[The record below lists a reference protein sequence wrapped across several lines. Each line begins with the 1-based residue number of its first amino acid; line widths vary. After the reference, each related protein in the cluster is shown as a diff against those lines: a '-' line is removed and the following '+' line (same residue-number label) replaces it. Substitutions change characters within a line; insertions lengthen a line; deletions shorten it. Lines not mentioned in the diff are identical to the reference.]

1 MAQKTKKPSLG
12 EQVSRLQD
20 ELRASTQNQTLLEE
34 TLAVLETQIY
44 EQGWISIFGGEGKE
58 LSKRALNTLYDL
70 GRVYWLKNPLIHRAV
85 EVQALYVFAQG
96 MTIKGDHPVVDEVIR
111 QFMIDRKNVA
121 ALTSHQ
127 AFMQNE
133 TDLRLSGNLF
143 LAFFT
148 NPDNGRVTVRSV
160 PLYEIGDIITN
171 PEDRMEPWFYRRDYM
186 INQFD
191 PMSGVTTPKVST
203 VYHPDWQ
210 YNPKDEARIETIGTA
225 KVFWDVPIYHVKT
238 NCLPDMKFGV
248 SEVYSAIDWA
258 QAYKKFLENWS
269 KLVDAYARFAFSLT
283 TKGGARAVSAAKAK
297 IESVFA
303 KQDPNL
309 EMSDSSTY
317 TQRPVAS
324 TFTASEGVKL
334 DTIRT
339 QGATTAADD
348 ARRLLL
354 MVSSSSGIPEQ
365 ILAGDPSTGNL
376 ATAKAMER
384 PLELQFRNRQQLWR
398 DIWHNILTY
407 VIDQSIRAEN
417 GSLKGEG
424 ETDELTG
431 EVQYVLRMQDDK
443 GTDIPRTVSVKFP
456 PLLEHDVLQ
465 SIQAI
470 VSGATLDGK
479 PMAGTMDL
487 QTVAQQVMK
496 ALNIENQDAILERI
510 FPKDGDQKPILQTDD
525 QMVRLIALLIQAA
538 GLDPWAITSP
548 EQVQSLVR
556 FLQEKNPTPQIGGGE
571 KI

>member
-1 MAQKTKKPSLG
+1 MTKKPTLTQEV
-12 EQVSRLQD
+12 EQLKERLT
-20 ELRASTQNQTLLEE
+20 RSQNNQEMLEE

-44 EQGWISIFGGEGKE
+44 ESGWVSIFGGEGKQ

-96 MTIKGDHPVVDEVIR
+96 MTIKGDHPVVDEVVQ
-111 QFMIDRKNVA
+111 QFMTDRKNVA

-127 AFMQNE
+127 AYMQNE
-133 TDLRLSGNLF
+133 TDLRLAGNIF
-143 LAFFT
+143 FAFFT
-148 NPDNGRVTVRSV
+148 NTDNGRVTVRTV

-171 PEDRMEPWFYRRDYM
+171 PEDRMEPWYYRRDYI
-186 INQFD
+186 INQFETAN
-191 PMSGVTTPKVST
+191 GITTPKMAT

-210 YNPKDEARIETIGTA
+210 YNPKDEDKVKTIGTA
-225 KVFWDVPIYHVKT
+225 EVLWDTPIYHVKT

-258 QAYKKFLENWS
+258 QAYKRFLENWS

-283 TKGGARAVSAAKAK
+283 TKGGARAVAAGKAK

-309 EMSDSSTY
+309 ELADSATY
-317 TQRPVAS
+317 KQRPVGA

-339 QGATTAADD
+339 QGATTSADD

-354 MVSSSSGIPEQ
+354 MVASSSGIPEQ

-384 PLELQFRNRQQLWR
+384 PLELQFRNRQQLWA
-398 DIWHNILTY
+398 DIWKNILNY
-407 VIDQSIRAEN
+407 VIDQSIKAEN
-417 GSLKGEG
+417 GALEG
-424 ETDELTG
+424 DTMQDEFTG
-431 EVQYVLRMQDDK
+431 EIQYVLSMQDDK
-443 GTDIPRTVSVKFP
+443 KQDIPRTVSVKFP

-465 SIQAI
+465 SVQAI
-470 VSGATLDGK
+470 ISAATLDGK

-487 QTVAQQVMK
+487 ETIAQQVSK
-496 ALNIENQDAILERI
+496 ALNIENSDQLISEL
-510 FPKDGDQKPILQTDD
+510 FPEGQPPIMQTDD
-525 QMVRLIALLIQAA
+525 QMVRLIALLVQAA
-538 GLDPWAITSP
+538 GIDPWAIMTP
-548 EQVQSLVR
+548 EQVQKRVR
-556 FLQEKNPTPQIGGGE
+556 CLQDPTQNTGG
-571 KI
+571 KT